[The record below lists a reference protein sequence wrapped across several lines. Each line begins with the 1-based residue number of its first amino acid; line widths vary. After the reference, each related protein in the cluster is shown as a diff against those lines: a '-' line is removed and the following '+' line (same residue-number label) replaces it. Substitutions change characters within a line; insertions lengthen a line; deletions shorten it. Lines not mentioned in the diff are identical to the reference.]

1 MKTKRELLQAMV
13 DSIPALIGAK
23 VDKKS
28 DGFYLRKNGVT
39 VAWFKTYAAGV
50 TFLNQ
55 TKEYGRGNYAML
67 RKS

>member
-1 MKTKRELLQAMV
+1 MKTKRDLLQCQV
-13 DSIPALIGAK
+13 DTIPSLSGAI

-39 VAWFKTYAAGV
+39 LAWFKTYATGV

-67 RKS
+67 RKV